1 MRKSCVIYDSWA
13 DQILNLPDD
22 IAGQYIKAILNYAI
36 YGENTDSENAFINAI
51 LVPVKKK
58 LDEDW
63 EKYQAQVERMNK
75 CRSQKDVNK
84 KSDRSLQEVLSDTVT
99 DTVTVTDKDKKKNTK
114 KKSTFYNFPERS
126 IDYEELKNV

>member
-1 MRKSCVIYDSWA
+1 MIYATWA
-13 DQILNLPDD
+13 DQMLNLPDD
-22 IAGQYIKAILNYAI
+22 MAGKYIKAVLDYAI
-36 YGENTDSENAFINAI
+36 YGHDTESDNTFINAM

-75 CRSQKDVNK
+75 GRSQKDVNK

-99 DTVTVTDKDKKKNTK
+99 DTVTVTDTDKDKKKNTK